1 MGQRGAG
8 RRPTGVALFATCVA
22 DFASPGPARAAV
34 EVLERLGVRV
44 VFPAAQTCCGQPA
57 LNSGYPREAAALARR
72 WVRLFEPYEAV
83 VAASGSCVATV
94 HHHYPR
100 VLSGAWRDRARAVAE
115 RTWEFSQ
122 FVAAFGDELP
132 LRLDTTV
139 TYHDSCHM
147 LRSLGEGSAPRTVL
161 SRIRGLHLVE
171 MADPDTCCGFGG
183 TFSTKLGEVSGAM
196 GSAKLGQAADTGADE
211 LVSADGGCLLHLQA
225 RADAIGGG
233 ARTRHIA
240 EVVRDALQPREV
252 SA

>member
-1 MGQRGAG
+1 MGKRGAR
-8 RRPTGVALFATCVA
+8 RRPTTVALFATCVA

-44 VFPAAQTCCGQPA
+44 VVPAAQTCCGQPA
-57 LNSGYPREAAALARR
+57 LNSGYPREARSLARR
-72 WVRLFEPYEAV
+72 WVRLFEPYGAV
-83 VAASGSCVATV
+83 VGPSGSCVATV

-100 VLSGAWRDRARAVAE
+100 ILTGGWRDRARAVAE

-122 FVAAFGDELP
+122 FVAAFGVDLP

-147 LRSLGEGSAPRTVL
+147 LRSLGEDTAPRTVL
-161 SRIRGLHLVE
+161 SRIDGLRLVE

-183 TFSTKLGEVSGAM
+183 TFSAKLGEVSGAM
-196 GSAKLGQAADTGADE
+196 GSAKLRQAARTGARE
-211 LVSADGGCLLHLQA
+211 LVSADSGCLLHLQA
-225 RADAIGGG
+225 RADVTGEG

-240 EVVRDALQPREV
+240 ELVRDALQPQR
-252 SA
+252 APA